1 MLKCG
6 LYIVAT
12 PIGNLKDITERAL
25 EVLRGADVIA
35 CEDTRVAR
43 KLFSLLELPLNK
55 TFICYEDHNE
65 EIKAPDIAELVQSGQ
80 SVALISD
87 AGSPLISDPGYK
99 LVRYCR
105 ENGVPLWVVPGAS
118 AVISALQLSGLP
130 TNRFMF
136 AGFIPNKDKA
146 RKDLFE
152 ELKTVNT
159 TLIFYE
165 TAPRLVKTLQS
176 SVEVF
181 GTRQAAVAREITK
194 IYEECRTGTCAELA
208 AYYTDQDSLDTA
220 LDLLKKAVAFE
231 NEYNIPHDLST
242 DLAIGDI
249 YRKLNETDSAY
260 NYLSQAIKSE
270 NIYTKRSAYHA
281 LYYLFLQKG
290 EAKEAIHFNEKY
302 KACLREIKEMG
313 SSSEIQQ
320 AKEQFELGKRIQEK
334 EKNKTER
341 GVIVLLFL
349 SILSYVLWIWNIRKE
364 QEKDE
369 ILQEKTKME
378 IRDQQREET
387 LRDVLHENKNLKES
401 LGTSKKE
408 TKQWKTKY
416 RAKENEMQRD
426 LEAYGE
432 EMEDQL
438 LELPLKTAQLLE
450 ELNLKPRALT
460 DREILMIQSC
470 VQCYHPNCWSYL
482 RKYANLQKDD
492 LLVCC
497 LIRLGFTD
505 TEKML
510 LLFPNPKDD
519 NSGDMYSNEKYT
531 KAALDKRIYRI
542 RRERLGKILNSYKK
556 LVLFLQG
563 L

>member
-208 AYYTDQDSLDTA
+208 AYYTENPPKGEIVLMLAPPSESSDVCFDIKNELKKRLPHMSLKSAVKEVADLSGFSRNEIYATA
-220 LDLLKKAVAFE
+220 LELKK
-231 NEYNIPHDLST
+231 
-242 DLAIGDI
+242 
-249 YRKLNETDSAY
+249 
-260 NYLSQAIKSE
+260 
-270 NIYTKRSAYHA
+270 
-281 LYYLFLQKG
+281 
-290 EAKEAIHFNEKY
+290 
-302 KACLREIKEMG
+302 
-313 SSSEIQQ
+313 
-320 AKEQFELGKRIQEK
+320 
-334 EKNKTER
+334 
-341 GVIVLLFL
+341 
-349 SILSYVLWIWNIRKE
+349 
-364 QEKDE
+364 
-369 ILQEKTKME
+369 
-378 IRDQQREET
+378 
-387 LRDVLHENKNLKES
+387 
-401 LGTSKKE
+401 
-408 TKQWKTKY
+408 
-416 RAKENEMQRD
+416 
-426 LEAYGE
+426 
-432 EMEDQL
+432 
-438 LELPLKTAQLLE
+438 
-450 ELNLKPRALT
+450 
-460 DREILMIQSC
+460 
-470 VQCYHPNCWSYL
+470 
-482 RKYANLQKDD
+482 
-492 LLVCC
+492 
-497 LIRLGFTD
+497 
-505 TEKML
+505 
-510 LLFPNPKDD
+510 
-519 NSGDMYSNEKYT
+519 
-531 KAALDKRIYRI
+531 
-542 RRERLGKILNSYKK
+542 
-556 LVLFLQG
+556 
-563 L
+563 